1 MKIKYKK
8 CGDNY
13 IPCLKLP
20 KVKNKA
26 KFGKYGAMRLEYL
39 KEHRKAEFT
48 LLLMNGELPNHLINR
63 DNQAKELCELLI
75 KQLAEK
81 ENITEELKQNNQM
94 KWVQMMNNI
103 KNSAEEIVLRELI
116 YM

>member
-8 CGDNY
+8 CGDYY

-20 KVKNKA
+20 KIKNKA

-39 KEHRKAEFT
+39 KEHRKAEYT
-48 LLLMNGELPNHLINR
+48 LLLMNGELPDHLINI
-63 DNQAKELCELLI
+63 DNL
-75 KQLAEK
+75 
-81 ENITEELKQNNQM
+81 TEELKQNNQM

-103 KNSAEEIVLRELI
+103 KNSAEEIVLKELI
-116 YM
+116 YV

>member
-8 CGDNY
+8 CGDYY

-20 KVKNKA
+20 KVKNEKPLG
-26 KFGKYGAMRLEYL
+26 KFGIMRLEYL
-39 KEHRKAEFT
+39 RQHRKAQYT
-48 LLLMNGELPNHLINR
+48 IMLMNEELSNHLISI
-63 DNQAKELCELLI
+63 DNQAKDMYELLI

-81 ENITEELKQNNQM
+81 ENITEELKQTDPM

-103 KNSAEEIVLRELI
+103 SNAAKEIVLAELI
-116 YM
+116 YN